1 MEKRFLR
8 LPAQAEAMTRNP
20 NKRRERVEVAI
31 IKAMTVTHFISA
43 KLQVCCLNF
52 NAALKSMFASN
63 TTDSRC
69 RSSGLAGSSP
79 PSDERILKLRTR
91 REARRDSSTS
101 TARLP

>member
-8 LPAQAEAMTRNP
+8 FPAQAEAMTRNP

-69 RSSGLAGSSP
+69 RSS
-79 PSDERILKLRTR
+79 RTR
-91 REARRDSSTS
+91 RVITPVRRADSEA
-101 TARLP
+101 AHPA